1 MPEFTCNRTVTI
13 TAKGHCVVIRKGQP
27 SYVPLE
33 LAQEA
38 IALGAEPVGADKE
51 AFLPTDETTEEQL
64 SVEDRNAMIF
74 AAFDQ
79 IVATNN
85 SSDFGADCKPTLA
98 AVKELV
104 KFPLV
109 KKELVALYQQYRVSK
124 AED

>member
-38 IALGAEPVGADKE
+38 IALGAEPVGVDKE
-51 AFLPTDETTEEQL
+51 AFLPTDETPEEQL

-79 IVATNN
+79 IVASNHSRKNLSPCT
-85 SSDFGADCKPTLA
+85 SSIA
-98 AVKELV
+98 
-104 KFPLV
+104 FPRL
-109 KKELVALYQQYRVSK
+109 KTDEQRR
-124 AED
+124 